1 MKKFLVL
8 FLVLFACTA
17 YAQGIPSPS
26 TPRLMADDAGNYVS
40 QSYPLPVSVIG
51 ADVAAIDTIA
61 SSSEAIEADVAAIE
75 AELLSVGTAVDT
87 IATDVAAIEAEL
99 LSVGTAVDT
108 IASSSEAI
116 DNNTKQCSQFK
127 VQVVALTAN
136 TSRLLVSGLNGNRKF
151 VEIKSHLPNQQF
163 WVSFT
168 DTAVVNLCRP
178 CTEYFYAEVPSNVD
192 VAIIASS
199 AMTLSVVEGGL

>member
-1 MKKFLVL
+1 MKKYFVL
-8 FLVLFACTA
+8 IGLFIGCLMLASGYPRTIET
-17 YAQGIPSPS
+17 QILPSATSGWDES
-26 TPRLMADDAGNYVS
+26 TDNWRPIAVDSNGKLITGS
-40 QSYPLPVSVIG
+40 G
-51 ADVAAIDTIA
+51 ADSAAI
-61 SSSEAIEADVAAIE
+61 
-75 AELLSVGTAVDT
+75 
-87 IATDVAAIEAEL
+87 
-99 LSVGTAVDT
+99 
-108 IASSSEAI
+108 EAI

-136 TSRLLVSGLNGNRKF
+136 TSHLLVSGLNGDRKF

-163 WVSFT
+163 WVDFT
-168 DTAVVNLCRP
+168 ATAVVNLCRP

>member
-1 MKKFLVL
+1 MKKFLVS

-40 QSYPLPVSVIG
+40 QSYPLPVSVSG
-51 ADVAAIDTIA
+51 AVGTAVDTIA
-61 SSSEAIEADVAAIE
+61 SSSKAIE

-87 IATDVAAIEAEL
+87 IASSSKAIEAEL

-136 TSRLLVSGLNGNRKF
+136 TSHLLVSGLNGDRKF

-163 WVSFT
+163 WMSFT
-168 DTAVVNLCRP
+168 ATAAVNLCRP

>member
-40 QSYPLPVSVIG
+40 QSYPLPVSIGG
-51 ADVAAIDTIA
+51 AD
-61 SSSEAIEADVAAIE
+61 SAAIE
-75 AELLSVGTAVDT
+75 A
-87 IATDVAAIEAEL
+87 IKAEL

-116 DNNTKQCSQFK
+116 DNNTKQCSKFE
-127 VQVVALTAN
+127 VQVVTLTAN
-136 TSRLLVSGLNGNRKF
+136 TSHLLVSGLTGDRKF

-168 DTAVVNLCRP
+168 DTAAINLCRP
-178 CTEYFYAEVPSNVD
+178 CTEYFYAEVPSNVA
-192 VAIIASS
+192 VAIIAAS

>member
-40 QSYPLPVSVIG
+40 QSYPLPVSIGG
-51 ADVAAIDTIA
+51 ADSANI
-61 SSSEAIEADVAAIE
+61 
-75 AELLSVGTAVDT
+75 
-87 IATDVAAIEAEL
+87 AAIEAEL

-108 IASSSEAI
+108 IASSSGAI

-136 TSRLLVSGLNGNRKF
+136 TSHLLVSGLNGDRKF

-168 DTAVVNLCRP
+168 NTAAVNLCRP

-192 VAIIASS
+192 VAIIAAS

>member
-1 MKKFLVL
+1 MKKYFVL
-8 FLVLFACTA
+8 IGLFIGCLMLASGYPRTIET
-17 YAQGIPSPS
+17 QILPSATS
-26 TPRLMADDAGNYVS
+26 GWDES
-40 QSYPLPVSVIG
+40 
-51 ADVAAIDTIA
+51 IDNWRPI
-61 SSSEAIEADVAAIE
+61 
-75 AELLSVGTAVDT
+75 AVDSNGKLIT
-87 IATDVAAIEAEL
+87 GSGADVAAIEAEL

>member
-1 MKKFLVL
+1 M
-8 FLVLFACTA
+8 
-17 YAQGIPSPS
+17 
-26 TPRLMADDAGNYVS
+26 
-40 QSYPLPVSVIG
+40 
-51 ADVAAIDTIA
+51 
-61 SSSEAIEADVAAIE
+61 
-75 AELLSVGTAVDT
+75 
-87 IATDVAAIEAEL
+87 

-127 VQVVALTAN
+127 VQVVPLTAN
-136 TSRLLVSGLNGNRKF
+136 TSHRLVSGLNGDRKF
-151 VEIKSHLPNQQF
+151 VEVKSHLPNQQF
-163 WVSFT
+163 WVDFT
-168 DTAVVNLCRP
+168 ATAAVNLCRP

>member
-1 MKKFLVL
+1 MKKYFVLIGL
-8 FLVLFACTA
+8 FLGCLMLASGYPRTIET
-17 YAQGIPSPS
+17 QILPSATSGWDESIDNWRPIAVDS
-26 TPRLMADDAGNYVS
+26 NGKLITGS
-40 QSYPLPVSVIG
+40 G
-51 ADVAAIDTIA
+51 ADSENIA
-61 SSSEAIEADVAAIE
+61 S
-75 AELLSVGTAVDT
+75 
-87 IATDVAAIEAEL
+87 IAAEL

-116 DNNTKQCSQFK
+116 DNNTKQCSKFE
-127 VQVVALTAN
+127 VQVVTLTAN
-136 TSRLLVSGLNGNRKF
+136 TSHLLVSGLTGDRKF

-168 DTAVVNLCRP
+168 DTAAVNLCRP
-178 CTEYFYAEVPSNVD
+178 CTEYFYAEVPSNVY

>member
-1 MKKFLVL
+1 MKKYFVL
-8 FLVLFACTA
+8 IGLFIGC
-17 YAQGIPSPS
+17 
-26 TPRLMADDAGNYVS
+26 LMLAS
-40 QSYPLPVSVIG
+40 SYPRTIETQILPSATSGWDESIDNWRPIAVDSNGKLITGSG
-51 ADVAAIDTIA
+51 ADASAIA
-61 SSSEAIEADVAAIE
+61 SSSEAIK
-75 AELLSVGTAVDT
+75 
-87 IATDVAAIEAEL
+87 AEL

-136 TSRLLVSGLNGNRKF
+136 TNHLLVSGLNGDRKF
-151 VEIKSHLPNQQF
+151 VEVKSHLPNQQF
-163 WVSFT
+163 WVDFT
-168 DTAVVNLCRP
+168 ATAAVNLCRP

>member
-1 MKKFLVL
+1 MKKYFVL
-8 FLVLFACTA
+8 IGLFIGCLMLASGYPRTIET
-17 YAQGIPSPS
+17 QILPSATSGWDESIDNWRPIAVDS
-26 TPRLMADDAGNYVS
+26 NGKLITGS
-40 QSYPLPVSVIG
+40 G
-51 ADVAAIDTIA
+51 ADSANIA
-61 SSSEAIEADVAAIE
+61 SIA

-87 IATDVAAIEAEL
+87 IASSSGAIEAEL
-99 LSVGTAVDT
+99 LSVGTSVDT

-136 TSRLLVSGLNGNRKF
+136 TSHLLVSGLTGDRKF

-168 DTAVVNLCRP
+168 DTAAVNLCRP

-192 VAIIASS
+192 VAIIAAS